1 MEKYHGKGK
10 TKISGTGGRI
20 RKAADK
26 KLHLAGSPFGATKIG
41 EKEVRIVSRHR
52 GNTHKI
58 RLKVAAFANVL
69 TKDGMKKVRIK
80 NVTET
85 PDNRHYARQ
94 NLITKGAVI
103 DSEIG
108 KIKVTNRVGQDGGD
122 NFYLDRKSTHLNSSH
137 S

>member
-10 TKISGTGGRI
+10 TKISGTGGRR
-20 RKAADK
+20 RKSSDK
-26 KLHLAGSPFGATKIG
+26 KLYLAGSPFSATKIG

-69 TKDGMKKVRIK
+69 TKDGIKKVRIK

-94 NLITKGAVI
+94 NLITKGAII

-108 KIKVTNRVGQDGGD
+108 KIKVTNRVGQDGIV
-122 NFYLDRKSTHLNSSH
+122 NAKLI
-137 S
+137 